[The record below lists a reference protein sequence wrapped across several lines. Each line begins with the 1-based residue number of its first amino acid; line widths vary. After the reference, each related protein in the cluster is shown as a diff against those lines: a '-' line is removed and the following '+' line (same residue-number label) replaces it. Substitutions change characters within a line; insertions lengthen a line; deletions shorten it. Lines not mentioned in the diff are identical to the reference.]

1 MEPNRFKPEH
11 PNKSI
16 TIHEGEFLLKWKEKE
31 INIQGE
37 IYFDWLPSLAIKF
50 VGEIDNSFDAIDVFL
65 KQDREQAELWL
76 KNRRFGLFYITGMHD
91 EVRKDTSKTVISGI
105 NADIPAHGDVTERV
119 DKITFLLPNF
129 LEYNG
134 ELLREEK
141 ANKHSSRLG
150 KLTLE
155 TDDFLIT
162 IDQTANHKNEAQE
175 LKSQGGYHCLHIGE
189 IIHKYKHI
197 TLTEAS
203 EVLAA
208 FTSFISFA
216 NGRRT
221 APLFLEGF
229 KNGEN
234 VFTSFRIPKIDAYNQ
249 GFSWVPQMIFENLNS
264 PWEAFARLWMK
275 NEDTKDVL
283 FTVVH
288 CYMEANKNSGFY
300 QGELIIATTALELI
314 FNWWMISVKEKFQEE
329 EVGRLEGKIREL
341 LKEINHETAVPET
354 FENLQKYTLEVVVNP
369 KDGPK
374 AISEIRNKLVH
385 AKKKHRKAQREIPV
399 RARYEALKL
408 SLSYIEVALL
418 SILEYR
424 YKYRNR
430 ASSTKWRGGD
440 EVFLLSSPNHPDNP
454 KPH

>member
-91 EVRKDTSKTVISGI
+91 EVRKGINKITISGI
-105 NADIPAHGDVTERV
+105 DADAPIFGNVTEKV
-119 DKITFLLPNF
+119 EKITFLLPNF
-129 LEYNG
+129 LVYNSG
-134 ELLREEK
+134 ILRSEE
-141 ANKHSSRLG
+141 NNRNSPMG

-162 IDQTANHKNEAQE
+162 IDQSANHKNEIQE
-175 LKSQGGYHCLHIGE
+175 LKRTGGYHCLHIGE
-189 IIHKYKHI
+189 IIHKNKLI
-197 TLTEAS
+197 NLNETN

-208 FTSFISFA
+208 LTSFLSFV

-234 VFTSFRIPKIDAYNQ
+234 VFTVFQIPKIDTYKS
-249 GFSWVPQMIFENLNS
+249 GFSWLPRAISGELNNPWNVFYNL
-264 PWEAFARLWMK
+264 WRK
-275 NEDTKDVL
+275 NEDTEDVL
-283 FTVVH
+283 STVVH
-288 CYMEANKNSGFY
+288 WYIEANRNSGFY
-300 QGELIIATTALELI
+300 QSELIMATTALELI

-440 EVFLLSSPNHPDNP
+440 EVFLLSSPSHPDNP